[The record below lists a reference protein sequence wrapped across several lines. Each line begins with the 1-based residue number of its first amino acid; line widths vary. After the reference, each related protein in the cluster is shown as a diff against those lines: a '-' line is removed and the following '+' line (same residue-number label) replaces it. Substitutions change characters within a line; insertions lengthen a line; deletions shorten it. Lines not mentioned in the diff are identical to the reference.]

1 MSGALARAILLA
13 GAVAG
18 TLDILAAFAFSMS
31 RGGTPVRVLQA
42 VASGVLGA
50 ASFQGGAASAA
61 LGLALHFLIAT
72 GAAAVYALAARRI
85 AFLTRHP
92 VPAGLAYGV
101 AVYFVMNLV
110 VVPLSRVAQRPFTPS
125 PMMIAIHMLC
135 VGLPIAL
142 VLSRTAPDPT
152 GGPFLTF
159 LYRFN

>member
-1 MSGALARAILLA
+1 MSGPRAILLA

-18 TLDILAAFAFSMS
+18 TLDIAAAFALSMS
-31 RGGTPVRVLQA
+31 RGGTPGRVLRTI
-42 VASGVLGA
+42 ASGVLGPA
-50 ASFQGGAASAA
+50 AAQTGAAGAA

-110 VVPLSRVAQRPFTPS
+110 VLPLSRVAQRPFTPS
-125 PMMIAIHMLC
+125 PTMIAIHMLC

-142 VLSRTAPDPT
+142 VLRRAAENHPPT
-152 GGPFLTF
+152 LS
-159 LYRFN
+159 